1 MSMQAR
7 LRELMLGV
15 LDDSAIEFG
24 DGLGPSNCAAW
35 DSVAM
40 VQIML
45 AVEQEFGVQFTTDE
59 MSKVQSVGDIVSLL
73 REHGIR
79 DE

>member
-1 MSMQAR
+1 MRAR
-7 LRELMLGV
+7 LRDVVLGV
-15 LDDSAIEFG
+15 LGDCDIEFG
-24 DGLGPSNCAAW
+24 DELSPSNCAAW

-59 MSKVQSVGDIVSLL
+59 ISKVRCIGDLVALL
-73 REHGIR
+73 HKHGVH
-79 DE
+79 DD